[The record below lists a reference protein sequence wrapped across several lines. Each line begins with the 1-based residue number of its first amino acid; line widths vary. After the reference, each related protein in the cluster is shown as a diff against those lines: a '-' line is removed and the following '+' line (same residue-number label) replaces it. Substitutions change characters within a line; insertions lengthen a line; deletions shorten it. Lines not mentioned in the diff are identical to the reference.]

1 MAYRQY
7 LLNEDTDNDSGKVRM
22 RSLNGTSE
30 KRVEPPHLFFAFAEL
45 PRALLEFIS
54 LLPAHPLV
62 RNAPGGDGHPVITLP
77 GFRGNDTSMNVLR
90 RYLEHWG
97 YDPHPWGLGTN
108 LGIGFDRVYYERR
121 FLSQLERVAR
131 RRGQPV
137 SIIGWSQGGVIARQ
151 AAKRRPELV
160 RQVITLGSPIG
171 DSPEATTIWRIF
183 ERTSEQEITPE
194 LMAYLKE
201 VASPVPQVRCTCVYS
216 RSDGIVSPDIA
227 QDKVSP
233 LAENIC
239 VTASPFGMGVNPS
252 VLLVIADRLAQKE
265 PEWKPFD
272 ARGFRRILARKP
284 V

>member
-45 PRALLEFIS
+45 PRALLEFVS

-227 QDKVSP
+227 QDQVSP

-239 VTASPFGMGVNPS
+239 VTASHFGMGVNPS